1 MGQIRP
7 YMDHIWDL
15 IGIIWALLSLTGPS
29 LGRDRPSLCLTRP
42 SLGLTGPYF
51 GLTVSNWTQI
61 RPSKTQIRPST
72 AQLDL
77 LRLINKQ
84 PIKPSDVRPTKA
96 QKGPVGHSMAQKM
109 GQLCPVR
116 PSEAY

>member
-1 MGQIRP
+1 MG
-7 YMDHIWDL
+7 
-15 IGIIWALLSLTGPS
+15 
-29 LGRDRPSLCLTRP
+29 LTRAIYDP
-42 SLGLTGPYF
+42 NKALF
-51 GLTVSNWTQI
+51 GLV
-61 RPSKTQIRPST
+61 RPST